1 MRIDSVAF
9 GSTFEWRRQQKRV
22 RLRLPGRC
30 MLANRLERACTT
42 IDLAACGV
50 AVECGDRGQIGAHI
64 VAYINQLGRV
74 EGEIA
79 RQLQNGFAFKIAAPP
94 RKIEKLGT
102 RIGWLVQRDVFG
114 APDNRRQERVEADE
128 GQIIVTTPDG
138 EEHVATLIDVSGD
151 GAAMN
156 VAIAPPIG
164 SPVTVGQR
172 RARVVRHFA
181 GGIAVRFQNLLRLRQ
196 RSRDPEFRNLETFV
210 NRPYLMTP
218 PWVA

>member
-1 MRIDSVAF
+1 VRIDSIVL
-9 GSTFEWRRQQKRV
+9 GVTFEGRRQQERAK
-22 RLRLPGRC
+22 LRLPGRC
-30 MLANRLERACTT
+30 MLANRLEHTCTT

-50 AVECGDRGQIGAHI
+50 AVECGDRGQIGDHI
-64 VAYINQLGRV
+64 VAYIDRLGRM

-94 RKIEKLGT
+94 RKIEKLAA
-102 RIGWLVQRDVFG
+102 RIAWLVQRDVFG
-114 APDNRRQERVEADE
+114 VSDNRRQERVEAED

-138 EEHVATLIDVSGD
+138 EEHVATLIDVSSE

-172 RARVVRHFA
+172 RARVVRHFT
-181 GGIAVRFQNLLRLRQ
+181 GGIAVKFQNFLRLRQ
-196 RSRDPEFRNLETFV
+196 RSRDPEYRNLETLV

-218 PWVA
+218 PAVA